1 MDPELLP
8 GGNFCL
14 DPDLGK
20 FKAGSGIN
28 HSVST
33 TLVSTQVHN
42 LIVFE
47 YKLLCV
53 VDPDQHESRSGIIFP
68 DPAKNERTDNKL
80 ISNFRP
86 LNSELFAL

>member
-1 MDPELLP
+1 MYLIIIGWIRIRMDPELLP
-8 GGNFCL
+8 GS
-14 DPDLGK
+14 
-20 FKAGSGIN
+20 GSRKN
-28 HSVST
+28 HSGST

-42 LIVFE
+42 LKVFE